1 MTWDFSVW
9 LVVVCVLFLANTRL
23 LERLVLHA
31 TAKVKECSKTK
42 EELE

>member
-23 LERLVLHA
+23 LERLILHA
-31 TAKVKECSKTK
+31 AAKVKECSKTK